1 MSAGLGVKSALS
13 VVEDVNLFHG
23 GFFQD
28 RINHS
33 DRWRLSSIVKPDSN
47 IAHHR
52 ESDVRARWRW
62 LLVLDLGRRRLHLL
76 WPPPRCIVRSEGR
89 SPSPKRTEGGGRGRN
104 NSADNKENDFTPRLL
119 ASSGFAAPYHNPFLA
134 CLVTWNMELFR
145 LEPFKEGQANS
156 CLDQSVDHRTK
167 QHQA

>member
-1 MSAGLGVKSALS
+1 M
-13 VVEDVNLFHG
+13 
-23 GFFQD
+23 
-28 RINHS
+28 
-33 DRWRLSSIVKPDSN
+33 KPDSN
-47 IAHHR
+47 VAHRDR
-52 ESDVRARWRW
+52 ESDARDGNGFWFST
-62 LLVLDLGRRRLHLL
+62 LAVVGFIFSGRRLVVSFVPKDVLRHQ
-76 WPPPRCIVRSEGR
+76 SGR
-89 SPSPKRTEGGGRGRN
+89 RKAGGRVRN
-104 NSADNKENDFTPRLL
+104 NNADNKENDFTPRLL